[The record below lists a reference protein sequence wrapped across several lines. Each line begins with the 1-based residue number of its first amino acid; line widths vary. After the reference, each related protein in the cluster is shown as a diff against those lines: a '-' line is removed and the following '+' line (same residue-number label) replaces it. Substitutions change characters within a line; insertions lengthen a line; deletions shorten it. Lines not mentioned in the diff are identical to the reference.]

1 VSHPALPLR
10 AQSIKGKLRAE
21 LEEALNL
28 ERQMLLAQS
37 ELDDVADATGN
48 SSDFPA
54 KKIMVVEDVPWQTFI
69 EDKFGAKVGMEMK
82 ELGRASAVHIQ
93 RVLRGYLVRIT
104 PS

>member
-1 VSHPALPLR
+1 
-10 AQSIKGKLRAE
+10 
-21 LEEALNL
+21 
-28 ERQMLLAQS
+28 MLLAQS
-37 ELDDVADATGN
+37 ELDDVAYATGN

-54 KKIMVVEDVPWQTFI
+54 KIMVVEDVPWQTFI
-69 EDKFGAKVGMEMK
+69 EDKFGANVGMEMK